1 MSSHPIS
8 LLDHSQE
15 INDFKVQTTPIT
27 VLERSYTLDKLIGPL
42 STQFL
47 QRVPEAVTSSI
58 EVSQLLRQS
67 TCYNEAIHS

>member
-15 INDFKVQTTPIT
+15 INNFKVQTTPIT
-27 VLERSYTLDKLIGPL
+27 VLARSYTLDKLIGPL

-47 QRVPEAVTSSI
+47 QRVPEAVSSSI
-58 EVSQLLRQS
+58 KVSQLLRQAS
-67 TCYNEAIHS
+67 LHATTKQ